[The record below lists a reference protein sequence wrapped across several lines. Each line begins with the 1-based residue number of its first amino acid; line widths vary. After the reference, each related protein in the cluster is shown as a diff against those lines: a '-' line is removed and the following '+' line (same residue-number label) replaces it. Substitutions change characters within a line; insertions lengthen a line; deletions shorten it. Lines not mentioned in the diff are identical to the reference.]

1 MPQLDAIQLS
11 EALRKR
17 LVDFSVDDNFVNDTK
32 LREIFRHIWGGTPEQ
47 GGLVSELWIEG
58 MFPSEISGETLDSLV
73 AKNEF
78 DALLCEQLDQRGA
91 VPRKRSLY
99 IHQLAAIRKSQASYP
114 NGARPVVVVTA
125 GTGTGKTESFL
136 LPVLNELFSRRGL
149 PRGDGVQCLILY
161 PMNALVNDQVDRLY
175 AWLQKQKNN
184 PLITLFHFTSETPE
198 DVAGARKL
206 GIQLDEDPCRI
217 WTRQSARQCVPD
229 ILVTN
234 YSMLEYM
241 LCRPQD
247 APFFGTALRAI
258 VLDEVHLYTGTLA
271 AEMTLLL
278 RRVLLRCG
286 REPEEVLHLA
296 TSATIGT
303 GDNHELKTFAAKL
316 FSKDTSL
323 VEVVRGQYTHI
334 EFGEEKP
341 PFEEVTVE
349 GVQCRSWQ
357 TKPTIELDKLGAARL
372 ASDRNE
378 CHRLAESLLVL
389 VDEACIK
396 TALSRC
402 EEKPA
407 CLLYDVLRYSPV
419 IRKLEAILWELR
431 GTPLKLSDLSQKLW
445 GRCDPDACKATAALL
460 RLGASAR
467 MSIAELPL
475 IPHRIHLLARPCDG
489 FVVCCNAS
497 CTGDGALKFS
507 EQLGCVIQ
515 GHTDHCP
522 HCRARTLT
530 LVRCGTCG
538 EVALAGYLENGD
550 YRPVLAYE
558 LYNKRVGRRIL
569 ENLHIQSPRSN
580 AQGKI
585 LSSGFRQ
592 VNDRCPNCGKADWKP
607 VVSSA
612 ALTLSIIA
620 ETTLAELPEYPS
632 EKNLWLPARGRRLL
646 AFSDNRTEA
655 ARLGVQLRWQHERQ
669 IFRSILAKAI
679 AERPHLDDA
688 VVRDIEDELRE
699 LKNKLDLNNLSDL
712 QRIRI
717 EERIKQL
724 EKEIVQFETGIRI
737 KNFKD
742 LILSSDDLL
751 NRILEI
757 IDYNSSKKHRAEE
770 WSQQNWELNG
780 KRIIEKLEL
789 QIGYEIAEPT
799 RKFVTLE
806 GLGLIKI
813 NYPGIEKIPIPEALL
828 GSVIPTDSA
837 RKTLEKHWAQ
847 LLAVMCDD
855 LRSCRV
861 ITLGEDNADAE
872 YWFSGRR
879 LGRWAAKCHSGW
891 QLERFVGE
899 TMKQERRRFAAAFL
913 QRCGLEGAVEEK
925 AAKLLEYVFDALQ
938 QAAEENRCDWLE
950 TAKREASNGRPVD
963 SIRIRFPGLT
973 VRRPEQ
979 LFRCETTNYIFTRC
993 VLGIAPDSDLSK
1005 DLKPIESLEAGLSQ
1019 DLRYGRQR
1027 REYLDSKVFSL
1038 GLWSEE
1044 HSAQLAPEENRRLQD
1059 LFKAG
1064 VRNILSSTTTLELGI
1079 DIGGLTAVL
1088 MSNVP
1093 PGKANY
1099 LQRAGRAGR
1108 RADGS
1113 ALVLTFVRPRPFD
1126 REVFARFDEYLK
1138 KPLRSPCVFLERKR
1152 IVRRHLHA
1160 FWLGEFFRCTYLTD
1174 KPVGAMNA
1182 FGNMGVFCGLPLVQ
1196 KWEKGCPSPLL
1207 RESNM
1212 VRGLIKAN
1220 ATLAEQFLNFVLHH
1234 INDSQY
1240 DKALR
1245 AIVQATGIE
1254 DSIADRDKLCDDL
1267 VRDFEKAISEWKADY
1282 EGLLKIWEAAI
1293 TKNKRAMAN
1302 AIYYQLKQLYNT
1314 TVIEALADSQFLP
1327 RYGFPIG
1334 LMHLKVI
1341 AADPG
1346 EPARIREEDQFRLER
1361 PGLLALGEYVP
1372 GSHLLV
1378 GGKLITSRGVLK
1390 HWTGENLDES
1400 LGRRGYY
1407 ATCVKGHVFYE
1418 TFGKQLETCTI
1429 CGAPA
1434 SSNTHCE
1441 FLIPKYGFSTAAWD
1455 PPKVG
1460 GNIEIV
1466 GQTYQATITFR
1477 FDQPATK
1484 DNFGGILG
1492 LSVRYKENGEIFVY
1506 NNGEH
1511 GQGFAICL
1519 HCGYAESDNDKLPKS
1534 FQEHA
1539 PLHLAGKYQVCQG
1552 AQQPLRHQTLAACQT
1567 TDALLLDFSRF
1578 THRWQAPDVI
1588 LTTLGYAFQNA
1599 GARLLGLDSRELGVL
1614 SLAQFG
1620 VVLYDNVPGGAGHV
1634 FELLNIGRSW
1644 LEAAYKQMFINEEH
1658 HRRCETACL
1667 DCLLTFDA
1675 QTSLSQGLLNR
1686 RLAYDALEALLKGTA
1701 SGEEADRERELG
1713 APAPRKTKEERLR
1726 RSLRTR

>member
-1 MPQLDAIQLS
+1 MPQLDAIKLS
-11 EALRKR
+11 EALRER

-32 LREIFRHIWGGTPEQ
+32 LREVFRRIWSGAPEQ

-58 MFPSEISGETLDSLV
+58 MFPSEVSGETLASLV

-78 DALLCEQLDQRGA
+78 NELLCEQLDRRGA
-91 VPRKRSLY
+91 VPRERPLY
-99 IHQLAAIRKSQASYP
+99 VHQLEAVRKAQMAYP
-114 NGARPVVVVTA
+114 NGARPALVVTA

-136 LPVLNELFSRRGL
+136 LPVLNELFSRHTLMRGN
-149 PRGDGVQCLILY
+149 GVQCLILY

-175 AWLQKQKNN
+175 TWLREQKND
-184 PLITLFHFTSETPE
+184 PPITLFHFTSETPE
-198 DVAGARKL
+198 DATKAKKL
-206 GIQLDEDPCRI
+206 GIQLDEDSCRI
-217 WTRQSARQCVPD
+217 WTRQNARQCVPD

-247 APFFGTALRAI
+247 TPFFGTALRAI
-258 VLDEVHLYTGTLA
+258 VLDEAHLYTGTLA

-286 REPEEVLHLA
+286 RKPEEVLHLA

-303 GDNHELKTFAAKL
+303 DDEQKLKEFAAKL
-316 FSKDTSL
+316 FSKDISL
-323 VEVVRGQYTHI
+323 VEVIRGQHARV
-334 EFGEEKP
+334 EFGKESP
-341 PFEEVTVE
+341 PCNPVTVE
-349 GVQCRSWQ
+349 NVRCQNWQ
-357 TKPTIELDKLGAARL
+357 IKPTIELDKLGTARL
-372 ASDRNE
+372 ASDKNE
-378 CHRLAESLLVL
+378 CDRLAKSLAVL
-389 VDEACIK
+389 VSETCIK
-396 TALSRC
+396 KALSKC

-407 CLLYDVLRYSPV
+407 FLLHDTLRYSPV
-419 IRKLEAILWELR
+419 IKKLEAILWELR

-445 GRCDPDACKATAALL
+445 GRCDSDACEATAVLL

-467 MSIAELPL
+467 TDIAELPL

-489 FVVCCNAS
+489 FVVCCNAN
-497 CTGDGALKFS
+497 CTGDKALKFS
-507 EQLGCVIQ
+507 ERLGCVIQ
-515 GHTDHCP
+515 GHTDHCLY
-522 HCRARTLT
+522 CRAKTLT
-530 LVRCGTCG
+530 LVRCETCG
-538 EVALAGYLENGD
+538 EAALAGYLENGD

-558 LYNKRVGRRIL
+558 LYNKRFRLEVL
-569 ENLHIQSPRSN
+569 ENLHIQSPRLD

-585 LSSGFRQ
+585 LSSGFCQ

-607 VVSSA
+607 VVSSV

-620 ETTLAELPEYPS
+620 ETALAELPEYPS

-669 IFRSILAKAI
+669 VFRSILAKAV
-679 AERPHLDDA
+679 AESSHPDGA
-688 VVRDIEDELRE
+688 VITDIEDEISN
-699 LKNKLDLNNLSDL
+699 LKNKLTSDSLSDL

-717 EERIKQL
+717 EDRITEL
-724 EKEIVQFETGIRI
+724 EKEKTKLKTGISV
-737 KNFKD
+737 KNLRNFIVNSK
-742 LILSSDDLL
+742 DLL
-751 NRILEI
+751 NRLSEI
-757 IDYNSSKKHRAEE
+757 IDYDSSGKHKTDE
-770 WSQQNWELNG
+770 WSQQRWEMNRR
-780 KRIIEKLEL
+780 RIIERLEF
-789 QIGYEIAEPT
+789 QIGCEIAESTHRFP
-799 RKFVTLE
+799 TLE
-806 GLGLIKI
+806 CIGLIQVG
-813 NYPGIEKIPIPEALL
+813 YPGIENILIPEALI
-828 GSVIPTDSA
+828 GSAVPTNLA
-837 RKTLEKHWAQ
+837 RRNIEEHWVQ
-847 LLAVMCDD
+847 LLSVLCDD
-855 LRSCRV
+855 LRSCGV
-861 ITLGEDNADAE
+861 VTLGEDNADAE
-872 YWFSGRR
+872 YWLSGKR
-879 LGRWAAKCHSGW
+879 LGKWAAKFHSGW

-913 QRCGLEGAVEEK
+913 RRCGLEEAVEEK
-925 AAKLLEYVFDALQ
+925 AAQLLEYVFDALQ
-938 QAAEENRCDWLE
+938 QAAAQNLCDWLE
-950 TAKREASNGRPVD
+950 TAKREASNGSPVD
-963 SIRIRFPGLT
+963 GIRIRFPGLT

-979 LFRCETTNYIFTRC
+979 LFRCETTNYLFTRC

-1005 DLKPIESLEAGLSQ
+1005 ELKPINRSLEADPSQ

-1093 PGKANY
+1093 PGKVNY

-1113 ALVLTFVRPRPFD
+1113 SLVLTFVRPRPFD
-1126 REVFARFDEYLK
+1126 REVFVRFDEYLK
-1138 KPLRSPCVFLERKR
+1138 KPLRSPRVFLERKR
-1152 IVRRHLHA
+1152 IVRRHMHA
-1160 FWLGEFFRCTYLTD
+1160 FWLGEFFRCTYLAD

-1196 KWEKGCPSPLL
+1196 KWEKGCPPPSL
-1207 RESNM
+1207 RESNT
-1212 VRGLIKAN
+1212 VI
-1220 ATLAEQFLNFVLHH
+1220 AEQFSNFVRDH

-1240 DKALR
+1240 DEALQ
-1245 AIVQATGIE
+1245 AIVHATAIE
-1254 DSIADRDKLCDDL
+1254 DSVADRDKLCKDL
-1267 VRDFEKAISEWKADY
+1267 IQDFEKAIAEWKADY
-1282 EGLLKIWEAAI
+1282 ENLLKVWEAAI
-1293 TKNKRAMAN
+1293 AKEKRAMAN

-1314 TVIEALADSQFLP
+1314 TVIEALADKQFLP

-1341 AADPG
+1341 AAAPG

-1407 ATCVKGHVFYE
+1407 ATCTKGHVFYE
-1418 TFGKQLETCTI
+1418 KNLSKKPDNCAI
-1429 CGAPA
+1429 CNEPA
-1434 SSNTHCE
+1434 NSNVHHE
-1441 FLIPKYGFSTAAWD
+1441 FLIPKYGFSTAVWD
-1455 PPKVG
+1455 PPKTG
-1460 GNIEIV
+1460 GNIETI
-1466 GQTYQATITFR
+1466 GQTQQATVTFR
-1477 FDQPATK
+1477 LDQPATK
-1484 DNFGGILG
+1484 DDFGGILG
-1492 LSVRYKENGEIFVY
+1492 LLARYKEDGEIFVY
-1506 NNGEH
+1506 NNGEYN
-1511 GQGFAICL
+1511 QGFVICL
-1519 HCGYAESDNDKLPKS
+1519 HCGYAESDRDKKLPKS

-1539 PLHLAGKYQVCQG
+1539 PLHLAGKGKYQVCKG
-1552 AQQPLRHQTLAACQT
+1552 AQQPLRRQTLAACQT

-1578 THRWQAPDVI
+1578 THRWQTPDVI
-1588 LTTLGYAFQNA
+1588 LTTLGYALQNA

-1620 VVLYDNVPGGAGHV
+1620 IVLYDNVPGGAGHV
-1634 FELLNIGRSW
+1634 FELLNIGRPW
-1644 LEAAYKQMFINEEH
+1644 LEAACKQMFINAEH

-1686 RLAYDALEALLKGTA
+1686 LRAYEVLDALLKKVA
-1701 SGEEADRERELG
+1701 SVEEADGEGEVG
-1713 APAPRKTKEERLR
+1713 VPDPRKTKEERLR
-1726 RSLRTR
+1726 RRLRNR

>member
-32 LREIFRHIWGGTPEQ
+32 LREIFQHIWGGTPEQ

-58 MFPSEISGETLDSLV
+58 MFPSEASGETLDSLV

-91 VPRKRSLY
+91 VPRKRPLY
-99 IHQLAAIRKSQASYP
+99 VHQLAAIRKAQASYP
-114 NGARPVVVVTA
+114 NGARPALVVTA

-136 LPVLNELFSRRGL
+136 LPLLNDLFSRRAL
-149 PRGDGVQCLILY
+149 TRGNGVQCLILY

-175 AWLQKQKNN
+175 TWLRKQKNN
-184 PLITLFHFTSETPE
+184 PPITLFHFTSETPE
-198 DVAGARKL
+198 NEAKARKL
-206 GIQLDEDPCRI
+206 GIQLDEDACRI

-258 VLDEVHLYTGTLA
+258 VLDEAHLYTGTLA

-286 REPEEVLHLA
+286 RKPEEVLHLA
-296 TSATIGT
+296 ASATIGT
-303 GDNHELKTFAAKL
+303 GDDHELKNFAAKL

-323 VEVVRGQYTHI
+323 VEVIQGQHTRI
-334 EFGEEKP
+334 EFGEERP
-341 PFEEVTVE
+341 PCEVVTIE
-349 GVQCRSWQ
+349 GVQCRNWQ
-357 TKPTIELDKLGAARL
+357 MKPTIELDKLGAARL

-378 CHRLAESLLVL
+378 CHRLAESLSVL

-396 TALSRC
+396 TALSQC

-407 CLLYDVLRYSPV
+407 CLLYDALRYSPV
-419 IRKLEAILWELR
+419 IKKLEAILWELR

-445 GRCDPDACKATAALL
+445 GRCDSDACEATAALL

-489 FVVCCNAS
+489 FVVCCNAN

-507 EQLGCVIQ
+507 KQLGCVIQ

-522 HCRARTLT
+522 HCMAKTLT

-538 EVALAGYLENGD
+538 EVALAGHLENGD

-558 LYNKRVGRRIL
+558 LYNKRVGHDAL
-569 ENLHIQSPRSN
+569 ENLHIQSCRSDT
-580 AQGKI
+580 QGKI
-585 LSSGFRQ
+585 LSSGLRQ
-592 VNDRCPNCGKADWKP
+592 VNDRCPNCGEADWKP

-620 ETTLAELPEYPS
+620 ETALAELPEYPS

-669 IFRSILAKAI
+669 VFRSILAKAI

-688 VVRDIEDELRE
+688 VVRDIENEIRYLENKLNSESLSELQKIRTENKVAE
-699 LKNKLDLNNLSDL
+699 LKK
-712 QRIRI
+712 
-717 EERIKQL
+717 ETAQL
-724 EKEIVQFETGIRI
+724 RTGINL
-737 KNFKD
+737 KNFRD
-742 LILSSDDLL
+742 LILNSNDLL
-751 NRILEI
+751 ARLAEI
-757 IDYNSSKKHRAEE
+757 IDYDSGVKHKANE
-770 WSQQNWELNG
+770 WSQQKWETNKKIIT
-780 KRIIEKLEL
+780 KRLEL
-789 QIGYEIAEPT
+789 QLGYELAELT
-799 RKFVTLE
+799 RKFAALE
-806 GLGLIKI
+806 SIGLIQI
-813 NYPGIEKIPIPEALL
+813 NYPGIENIQIPEILL
-828 GSVIPTDSA
+828 GSLIPTNAA
-837 RKTLEKHWAQ
+837 RRNIEKYWTQ

-861 ITLGEDNADAE
+861 VTLGEDNADAE
-872 YWFSGRR
+872 YWLSGRR

-891 QLERFVGE
+891 RSGWHLERFVGE
-899 TMKQERRRFAAAFL
+899 TVRQQRRRFAAAFL
-913 QRCGLEGAVEEK
+913 RRCGLEEAVEEK

-938 QAAEENRCDWLE
+938 QAAAENRCDWLE
-950 TAKREASNGRPVD
+950 TAKREASNGSPVD
-963 SIRIRFPGLT
+963 GIRIRFPGLT

-979 LFRCETTNYIFTRC
+979 LFCCETTNYIFTRC

-1005 DLKPIESLEAGLSQ
+1005 DLKPIESLEAGLSH

-1027 REYLDSKVFSL
+1027 CEYLDSKVFSL

-1113 ALVLTFVRPRPFD
+1113 SLVLTFVRPRPFD

-1138 KPLRSPCVFLERKR
+1138 KPLRSPRVFLERKR

-1160 FWLGEFFRCTYLTD
+1160 FWLGEFFRCVYLAD
-1174 KPVGAMNA
+1174 KPVGTMNA

-1196 KWEKGCPSPLL
+1196 KWEKGCPPPSLW
-1207 RESNM
+1207 ESNT
-1212 VRGLIKAN
+1212 V
-1220 ATLAEQFLNFVLHH
+1220 LADQFLNFVLHH

-1240 DKALR
+1240 DKALQ
-1245 AIVQATGIE
+1245 AIIHATAIE

-1267 VRDFEKAISEWKADY
+1267 IRDFKKAIDEWKTDY
-1282 EGLLKIWEAAI
+1282 ESLLKVWEAAI
-1293 TKNKRAMAN
+1293 AKDKRAMAN

-1314 TVIEALADSQFLP
+1314 TVIEALADNQFLP

-1341 AADPG
+1341 TADPG
-1346 EPARIREEDQFRLER
+1346 EPVCIREEDQFRLER

-1372 GSHLLV
+1372 GSHLLA

-1407 ATCVKGHVFYE
+1407 ATCAKGHVFYE
-1418 TFGKQLETCTI
+1418 KKPWQEAGQLC
-1429 CGAPA
+1429 
-1434 SSNTHCE
+1434 N
-1441 FLIPKYGFSTAAWD
+1441 L
-1455 PPKVG
+1455 
-1460 GNIEIV
+1460 
-1466 GQTYQATITFR
+1466 
-1477 FDQPATK
+1477 
-1484 DNFGGILG
+1484 
-1492 LSVRYKENGEIFVY
+1492 
-1506 NNGEH
+1506 
-1511 GQGFAICL
+1511 
-1519 HCGYAESDNDKLPKS
+1519 
-1534 FQEHA
+1534 
-1539 PLHLAGKYQVCQG
+1539 
-1552 AQQPLRHQTLAACQT
+1552 
-1567 TDALLLDFSRF
+1567 
-1578 THRWQAPDVI
+1578 
-1588 LTTLGYAFQNA
+1588 
-1599 GARLLGLDSRELGVL
+1599 
-1614 SLAQFG
+1614 
-1620 VVLYDNVPGGAGHV
+1620 
-1634 FELLNIGRSW
+1634 
-1644 LEAAYKQMFINEEH
+1644 
-1658 HRRCETACL
+1658 
-1667 DCLLTFDA
+1667 
-1675 QTSLSQGLLNR
+1675 
-1686 RLAYDALEALLKGTA
+1686 
-1701 SGEEADRERELG
+1701 
-1713 APAPRKTKEERLR
+1713 
-1726 RSLRTR
+1726 